1 MSDQQ
6 PPATNKARSF
16 QEVDLAAM
24 RQTLSPDDRVI
35 GIDFGD
41 RKIGLAISDGMRS
54 VASPVEPLGRGKNSR
69 TTPPACSKYS
79 KSATFGRSCG
89 WPLQMDGTLG
99 PSCQATI
106 AFARNLRTLAGID
119 LPTLLWDER
128 LTSSMVEKFLIGDMD
143 MTRGKRRKIVD
154 QMAAGDPAISL
165 DAFRRMIIIAVAY
178 L

>member
-6 PPATNKARSF
+6 PPTTNKARSF

-24 RQTLSPDDRVI
+24 RQTLSPGDRVI

-54 VASPVEPLGRGKNSR
+54 VASPVETLIRGKKFADDVPR
-69 TTPPACSKYS
+69 LQQIFEERDVRAIVL
-79 KSATFGRSCG
+79 G
-89 WPLQMDGTLG
+89 WPLQMDGTPG
-99 PSCQATI
+99 PRCQATI

-154 QMAAGDPAISL
+154 QMAAVVILQSAL
-165 DAFRRMIIIAVAY
+165 DA